1 MTAGEARSGCYPP
14 PVLRR
19 ALAWAREDPVG
30 AEFALAT
37 RAGRRLRAVGVA
49 VTGHPLPYRL
59 ETAPGF
65 GTARLRVVARGAG
78 WRRAL
83 DLARPPEGPWTIGA
97 RAAGRVGLP
106 PPGGDAAALAGAVD
120 GDLGLSPLT
129 NTLPVLRLGLLAP
142 PGPPGPPGGGRPH
155 ALLVAWVSVPDLVV
169 RPYAQR
175 YRPLGADARGQPV
188 VRYED
193 ADGGSAADLTFDA
206 DGFALDYPGLAR
218 RLGGRE
224 R

>member
-1 MTAGEARSGCYPP
+1 
-14 PVLRR
+14 VLRC
-19 ALAWAREDPVG
+19 ALAWAKEDPVG
-30 AEFALAT
+30 AELALAT

-49 VTGHPLPYRL
+49 VAGHPLPYRLDYRL

-78 WRRAL
+78 WRREL
-83 DLARPPEGPWTIGA
+83 VLARPREGPWTIA
-97 RAAGRVGLP
+97 AQAAGAVGLP
-106 PPGGDAAALAGAVD
+106 PPGGDPAAVAGAVD
-120 GDLGLSPLT
+120 CDLGLSPLT
-129 NTLPVLRLGLLAP
+129 NTLPVLRLGLL
-142 PGPPGPPGGGRPH
+142 GGGRPH
-155 ALLVAWVSVPDLVV
+155 DLPVAWVSVPDLAV

-175 YRPLGADARGQPV
+175 YTPRGADARGHPV

-193 ADGGSAADLTFDA
+193 ADGGFAADLTFDA
-206 DGFALDYPGLAR
+206 DGYVLHYPGLAR

>member
-1 MTAGEARSGCYPP
+1 
-14 PVLRR
+14 VLRC
-19 ALAWAREDPVG
+19 ALAWAKEDPAG
-30 AEFALAT
+30 AEFALVT

-49 VTGHPLPYRL
+49 VAGHPLPYRLDYRL

-65 GTARLRVVARGAG
+65 GTARLRVAARGAG

-83 DLARPPEGPWTIGA
+83 DLARPPAGPWTIGA
-97 RAAGRVGLP
+97 RAAGAVALP

-120 GDLGLSPLT
+120 CDLGLSPLT
-129 NTLPVLRLGLLAP
+129 NTLPVLRLGLLRG
-142 PGPPGPPGGGRPH
+142 GPPH
-155 ALLVAWVSVPDLVV
+155 ELLVAWVAVPELSV

-175 YRPLGADARGQPV
+175 YIPAEADARGRPV

-193 ADGGSAADLTFDA
+193 ADGGFAADLTFDA
-206 DGFALDYPGLAR
+206 DGFVLHYPGLAR
-218 RLGGRE
+218 RLGGSE